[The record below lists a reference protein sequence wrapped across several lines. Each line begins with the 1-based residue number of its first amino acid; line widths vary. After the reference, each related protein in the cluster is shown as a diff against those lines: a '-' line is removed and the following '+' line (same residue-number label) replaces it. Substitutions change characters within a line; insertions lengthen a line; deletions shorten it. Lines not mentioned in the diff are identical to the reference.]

1 MATVSEM
8 TSAAHVPLP
17 RELSMLL
24 DLMIHAVEDYAIYM
38 LDIEGNIISWNS
50 GAERN
55 SGYTATEIVGQP
67 YACLFPPEK
76 RDAGAPQRKLDDAKA
91 SGRVRTEGWH
101 MHKNGT
107 RFWAVATLTAVRN
120 ADGAVIGFAHIT
132 RDLTDRHD
140 QELAV
145 RLAME
150 EAEWANKAKSDFLAN
165 MSHELRTPLNAI
177 LGFSEMMV
185 SEISGPIGSK
195 NREYAG
201 HIHSSGSHLL
211 SLINDLLDLSKLDA
225 NQVKLSLEE
234 VQLSAIAQEAV
245 SVIGPQAAQAG
256 VQVLLDPMDRI
267 KLRCDDRRILQVLL
281 NLLSNAIKFT
291 PEGGRVTLRIFD
303 RGPSILM
310 QVEDTGIGMEPDEIP
325 VALSRFGQIES
336 TMSRKSQGTGLGLPL
351 VKQLVEMH
359 SGTIAIF
366 SQKGVGTRVDVEIP
380 KAPETV

>member
-1 MATVSEM
+1 
-8 TSAAHVPLP
+8 
-17 RELSMLL
+17 LSCNFNNLL
-24 DLMIHAVEDYAIYM
+24 
-38 LDIEGNIISWNS
+38 S
-50 GAERN
+50 G
-55 SGYTATEIVGQP
+55 TFCTDVT
-67 YACLFPPEK
+67 
-76 RDAGAPQRKLDDAKA
+76 
-91 SGRVRTEGWH
+91 RTP
-101 MHKNGT
+101 T

-140 QELAV
+140 QEVAV

-177 LGFSEMMV
+177 LGFSEMIV

-195 NREYAG
+195 NREYAS
-201 HIHSSGSHLL
+201 HIHSSGNYLL

-234 VQLSAIAQEAV
+234 VKLSAVAQEAV
-245 SVIGPQAAQAG
+245 SIIGPQAAKAG
-256 VQVLLDPMDRI
+256 VQVHLETLDRI
-267 KLRCDDRRILQVLL
+267 KLRCDDRRILQVFL

-303 RGPSILM
+303 LGSSILM

-359 SGTIAIF
+359 SGTLAIF
-366 SQKGVGTRVDVEIP
+366 SQKGIGTRVDVEIP
-380 KAPETV
+380 KPPDTV

>member
-1 MATVSEM
+1 
-8 TSAAHVPLP
+8 
-17 RELSMLL
+17 MLL
-24 DLMIHAVEDYAIYM
+24 DLMIDAVEDYAIYM

-55 SGYTATEIVGQP
+55 SGYTASEVVGQA

-101 MHKNGT
+101 MRKNGT

-140 QELAV
+140 QEVAV

-177 LGFSEMMV
+177 LGFSEMIV

-195 NREYAG
+195 NREYAS
-201 HIHSSGSHLL
+201 HIHSSGNYLL

-234 VQLSAIAQEAV
+234 VKLSAVAQEAV
-245 SVIGPQAAQAG
+245 SIIGPQAATAG
-256 VQVLLDPMDRI
+256 VQVHLETVDRI
-267 KLRCDDRRILQVLL
+267 KLRCDDRRILQVFL

-303 RGPSILM
+303 LDSSILM

-359 SGTIAIF
+359 SGTLVIF
-366 SQKGVGTRVDVEIP
+366 SQKGIGTRVDVEIP
-380 KAPETV
+380 KPPDTV